1 MNFIT
6 FKQAVQKQFQ
16 AMQATGL
23 FTVDLGADV
32 DLNQTYLQAFPQGS
46 NPIFRERTEH
56 DCSCCKQFIR
66 TIGDVVTIVDN
77 KLVSIWD
84 ISIPSE
90 PAYQSVADALSAL
103 VKSKAVSNKFMHYEN
118 HVGTDKNFE
127 QTVSGADTW
136 EHFYVNLP
144 SKVVFKK
151 DRIGTLQGEAKA
163 SFDVTL
169 RGLKEITTDSIDTV
183 LELIAQNSL
192 YRGEEHKANVVAFK
206 KLKAE
211 FGKVE
216 NKELFV
222 WQYIENNNHS
232 GRIRNTVIGSLLTD
246 LSDGVDLEKAV
257 KSFEQKVAPAN
268 YKRPTALVTQKMID
282 NAKATIEEL
291 GYTSALERRYATLD
305 DISINN
311 VLFANRT
318 VKKQLTGSVFDDLK
332 PTAKTKQKE
341 MSGVE
346 EISIDKFLKDVLPS
360 VTSVEL
366 MLENSHKDNFVSLI
380 APSDATAPN
389 MFKWS
394 NKFSWSYTG
403 DFADSDLRKQV
414 VARGGS
420 VDGVFRF
427 SHTWNYDK
435 RNCSLM
441 DLHVF
446 LPANKNT
453 TENGVHDNY
462 GNDQRVGWNNRKH
475 HASGGVQDV
484 DYTVEAPAGY
494 VPVENITFPDISR
507 MPEGKYIC
515 KIHNWRFR
523 SPTQGGFK
531 AEIEFGGVVYE
542 YEYNKP
548 LKDKEWVTVAE
559 VTLKHGVF
567 TIEHHLK
574 PESASKTIWGVDTN
588 KFIPV
593 KSIMLSPNFWDEQE
607 VGNKHY
613 FFMLEGCKNEDVA
626 RGFYNEFLSP
636 ELDKHRKVLE
646 MVGSKLKTDV
656 NETQLSGVGFSST
669 QKNSVVCRVS
679 GSFTR
684 VLKIVF

>member
-84 ISIPSE
+84 VSIPSE
-90 PAYQSVADALSAL
+90 PAYQAVANALSAL

-127 QTVSGADTW
+127 QTVSGANTW

-211 FGKVE
+211 FDKVE

-346 EISIDKFLKDVLPS
+346 EISIEKFLKDVLPTA
-360 VTSVEL
+360 TSVEL
-366 MLENSHKDNFVSLI
+366 MLENSHKNNFVSLI

-389 MFKWS
+389 MFKWG

-403 DFADSDLRKQV
+403 DFTDSIKERVKAAGGNVTGDLCCRLAWDYTDDLDFHMHEPSGYNIYFSNRSHTSPNGGRLDV
-414 VARGGS
+414 DANGGS
-420 VDGVFRF
+420 G
-427 SHTWNYDK
+427 
-435 RNCSLM
+435 M
-441 DLHVF
+441 M
-446 LPANKNT
+446 A
-453 TENGVHDNY
+453 E
-462 GNDQRVGWNNRKH
+462 
-475 HASGGVQDV
+475 
-484 DYTVEAPAGY
+484 
-494 VPVENITFPDISR
+494 PVENIFYANRNNMRDGT
-507 MPEGKYIC
+507 YILSV
-515 KIHNWRFR
+515 NNYNRR
-523 SPTQGGFK
+523 SSDGVGFDVQ
-531 AEIEFGGVVYE
+531 IEFDGDIHQFHY
-542 YEYNKP
+542 
-548 LKDKEWVTVAE
+548 DKVIKTREIVEVAKIE
-559 VTLKHGVF
+559 VINGQF
-567 TIEHHLK
+567 TIKSDL
-574 PESASKTIWGVDTN
+574 SSSTTTKTIWGVDTN
-588 KFIPV
+588 KFVPV

-626 RGFYNEFLSP
+626 RGFYNEFLST

-656 NETQLSGVGFSST
+656 NEAQLSGVGFSST

-684 VLKIVF
+684 VLKLVF